1 MCAMSVTH
9 HGRAATLGAEARPV
23 SPPARRV
30 SRQRWQDPRLWVG
43 LLLVAASVVIG
54 ARLLA
59 AADDTVP
66 VWRLTSDIQAGA
78 EVSPTD
84 VEVAHVHFDESSA
97 AAAYLAADGPLPEG
111 LRAEHPLTDGEL
123 LAESAVGTE
132 DVAVPRQ
139 LPLGVTAAG
148 VPTGLGTGDVV
159 DVWAVPPPD
168 AEGAAGG
175 GSTRVLQEV
184 TVAGM
189 SDAGPSGIASDQQ
202 VLVAISDD
210 VDLAT
215 VLDQLAGSTVV
226 LVRVDG

>member
-9 HGRAATLGAEARPV
+9 HGRPATRNAEAGPV

-30 SRQRWQDPRLWVG
+30 TRRRWQDPRLWVG

-66 VWRLTSDIQAGA
+66 VWRMTGDIQAGA
-78 EVSPTD
+78 EVTPTD
-84 VEVAHVHFDESSA
+84 VAVAHVHFDDSGA
-97 AAAYLAADGPLPEG
+97 AAAYLAADGPLPTG
-111 LRAEHPLTDGEL
+111 LRAEHPLTSGEL
-123 LAESAVGTE
+123 LAVSAVGSE

-148 VPTGLGTGDVV
+148 VPTGLGTGDLV
-159 DVWAVPPPD
+159 DVWAMPPSD
-168 AEGAAGG
+168 AESAQDAG
-175 GSTRVLQEV
+175 SVRVLQEV

-189 SDAGPSGIASDQQ
+189 SDAGPSGIASDRQ
-202 VLVAISDD
+202 VLVAVPDD
-210 VDLAT
+210 VDLAA

-226 LVRVDG
+226 LVRVSG